1 MRRTRRRPAVIA
13 AVATAAIGAFA
24 ATAIAFGTSDG
35 KAQVSMSNVTETAA
49 TSTMSTAWVD
59 LNSTIPLSVPSE
71 GLLVN
76 ARFTAES
83 LCTQKAGICRVRIV
97 ADDGTTLTELD
108 PVSGL
113 DFAFDTSTGNASI
126 DDLAEGHAMERSRR
140 LPKGDYRLRVQYS
153 VSAGS
158 TKFTRRR
165 LALHRRDERVARTRA
180 AKLRGPRRQP

>member
-1 MRRTRRRPAVIA
+1 MHHNRRRSATIT
-13 AVATAAIGAFA
+13 AVALAAIAAFA
-24 ATAIAFGTSDG
+24 ATAFAFGTSSG

-59 LNSTIPLSVPSE
+59 LNSTIALSVPSA

-83 LCTQKAGICRVRIV
+83 ACGQKAGICRVRIV

-108 PVSGL
+108 PASGL
-113 DFAFDTSTGNASI
+113 DFAFDTSTGNATV

-140 LPKGDYRLRVQYS
+140 LPKGDYRIRVQYS

-158 TKFTRRR
+158 TKLTLDDWHFTVE
-165 LALHRRDERVARTRA
+165 ASE
-180 AKLRGPRRQP
+180 

>member
-1 MRRTRRRPAVIA
+1 MHHIRRRPAILA
-13 AVATAAIGAFA
+13 AVATAAIGTFA

-49 TSTMSTAWVD
+49 TSTSSTAWAN

-83 LCTQKAGICRVRIV
+83 ACTQKAGICRVRIV

-108 PVSGL
+108 PASGL
-113 DFAFDTSTGNASI
+113 DFAFDTSTGNATV

-140 LPKGDYRLRVQYS
+140 LPKGDYRIRVQYS
-153 VSAGS
+153 VSSGS
-158 TKFTRRR
+158 TKFTVDDWHFTVE
-165 LALHRRDERVARTRA
+165 AS
-180 AKLRGPRRQP
+180 Q

>member
-1 MRRTRRRPAVIA
+1 MHRTRRRPAVIA
-13 AVATAAIGAFA
+13 AATIALIAAFA
-24 ATAIAFGTSDG
+24 ATAVAFVTTSSG
-35 KAQVSMSNVTETAA
+35 KAQVSMSNVTENAPIS
-49 TSTMSTAWVD
+49 TSSTTWVD
-59 LNSTIPLSVPSE
+59 LNSTIPLSVPSD

-97 ADDGTTLTELD
+97 ADDGNTLTELE

-126 DDLAEGHAMERSRR
+126 DDLAEGHAMERSLR
-140 LPKGDYRLRVQYS
+140 LKKGEYRIRVQYS

-158 TKFTRRR
+158 TKFT
-165 LALHRRDERVARTRA
+165 LDDWHFAIEASE
-180 AKLRGPRRQP
+180 

>member
-1 MRRTRRRPAVIA
+1 MSRIRRTPAAIA
-13 AVATAAIGAFA
+13 AIATAAIGAFA

-49 TSTMSTAWVD
+49 TSTSSVAWAN

-97 ADDGTTLTELD
+97 ADDGATLTELD

-140 LPKGDYRLRVQYS
+140 LPKGDYRIRVQYS

-158 TKFTRRR
+158 TKFTVDDW
-165 LALHRRDERVARTRA
+165 HFTVETSE
-180 AKLRGPRRQP
+180 

>member
-1 MRRTRRRPAVIA
+1 MHRTRRRPAVIA
-13 AVATAAIGAFA
+13 AATIALVAAFA
-24 ATAIAFGTSDG
+24 ASAFAFGTSAG
-35 KAQVSMSNVTETAA
+35 KEQVSMRNVTETAA

-59 LNSTIPLSVPSE
+59 LNSTIPLSVPSD

-108 PVSGL
+108 PASGL

-140 LPKGDYRLRVQYS
+140 LPKGDYRIRVQYS

-158 TKFTRRR
+158 TKFT
-165 LALHRRDERVARTRA
+165 LDDWNFAVEASA
-180 AKLRGPRRQP
+180 

>member
-1 MRRTRRRPAVIA
+1 MHRTRRRSAVLA
-13 AVATAAIGAFA
+13 AVATAAIGTFA
-24 ATAIAFGTSDG
+24 AAAIAFGTSSG
-35 KAQVSMSNVTETAA
+35 KAQVSMSNVSETAA

-83 LCTQKAGICRVRIV
+83 ACTLKAAICRVRIV

-108 PVSGL
+108 PASGL
-113 DFAFDTSTGNASI
+113 DFAFDTSTGNASV

-140 LPKGDYRLRVQYS
+140 LPKGDYRIGVQYS

-158 TKFTRRR
+158 TKFT
-165 LALHRRDERVARTRA
+165 LDDWHFTVEASE
-180 AKLRGPRRQP
+180 